1 MGKSSYILI
10 GLACALPLFIIT
22 HLFVGTIELN
32 LHDFSESLF
41 NYSDTNTN
49 QVIAREFRIPR
60 MLMAIIA
67 GGGLSVAGLLMQN
80 LFSNPL
86 AGPNVLG
93 VSTGSSLFVAFS
105 IMTGIPFLSSDL
117 GIISSALI
125 GAFVFGLIILV
136 FNSLTRSATSL
147 LLVGV
152 MIASFTGAIVSILQ
166 TASDAQ
172 ELKLFALWA
181 MGSLQHVSFEQ
192 LPLILLFFL
201 VGIIG
206 SFIMIRSLNAMN
218 LGEETSRT
226 LGINVK
232 RFRWVIILIT
242 ALLTGLITAYCGP
255 IAFVGLAIPNLV
267 KIVFKTQQH
276 QVLIVSSLLLGMLFM
291 LLCDIII
298 QATDQYIALPINA
311 LTSMLGAPF
320 IIYIII
326 RRMA

>member
-10 GLACALPLFIIT
+10 GLALALPLFIIT

-32 LHDFSESLF
+32 LHDFSESIF
-41 NYSDTNTN
+41 NYSDTDTN

-86 AGPNVLG
+86 AGPNILG

-105 IMTGIPFLSSDL
+105 IMTGIPFLTSDL

-206 SFIMIRSLNAMN
+206 SFFMIRSLNAMN

-267 KIVFKTQQH
+267 KIIFKTQRH
-276 QVLIVSSLLLGMLFM
+276 QVLIASSLLMGMLFM

-298 QATDQYIALPINA
+298 QAIDHWMALPINA